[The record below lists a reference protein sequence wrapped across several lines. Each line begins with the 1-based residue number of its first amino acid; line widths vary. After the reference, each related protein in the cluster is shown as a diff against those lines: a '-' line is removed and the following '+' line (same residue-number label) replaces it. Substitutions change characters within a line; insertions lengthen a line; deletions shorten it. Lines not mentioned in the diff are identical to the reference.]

1 MADNYISTKQ
11 AAEKYNIA
19 QVTVRKWLLEGK
31 LKGKKVGPKL
41 WRISEAELDRFIN
54 GKEDEGG
61 QDK

>member
-1 MADNYISTKQ
+1 MAEDYISTKQ

-19 QVTVRKWLLEGK
+19 QVTVRKWLAEGR

-41 WRISEAELDRFIN
+41 WRVSETELERYIN
-54 GKEDEGG
+54 EGG